1 MWLFLKNLL
10 FTLILPGTIGVYVP
24 LLLSRGRVAA
34 GGPMLLTGGGLLF
47 LGAALYVWCVCD
59 FALRGR
65 GTPAPID
72 PPKTLIVSGPYRY
85 SRNPMYVAVLA
96 AVLGWSVVFRSTDLV
111 VYAGGAA
118 LAFTLFVRLYEEPH
132 LSREFG
138 AAYDAYRSRV
148 GRWIPRFGSS
158 GDRVS

>member
-10 FTLILPGTIGVYVP
+10 FTLLAPGTIGVYAP
-24 LLLSRGRVAA
+24 LVIARGRVAA
-34 GGPMLLTGGGLLF
+34 GGPTLLAGGLLMAA
-47 LGAALYVWCVCD
+47 GAALYVWCVCD
-59 FALRGR
+59 FAVRGR

-72 PPKTLIVSGPYRY
+72 PPKTLVVGGPYRY

-96 AVLGWSVVFRSTDLV
+96 AVLGWSVVFRSVHLL
-111 VYAGGAA
+111 VYAGAVA

-132 LSREFG
+132 LTREFG
-138 AAYDAYRSRV
+138 AAYEAYRSRV
-148 GRWIPRFGSS
+148 GRWLPRFGDA